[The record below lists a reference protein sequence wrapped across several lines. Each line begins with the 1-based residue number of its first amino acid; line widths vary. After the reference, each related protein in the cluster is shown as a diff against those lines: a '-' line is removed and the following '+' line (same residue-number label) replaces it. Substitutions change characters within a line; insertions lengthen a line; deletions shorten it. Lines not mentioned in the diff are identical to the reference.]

1 MKPLLKALKEQLEF
15 RSKLIIKRDAWKK
28 TTAQWNLWDNSVEQ
42 ATFFITK
49 IVEAV
54 KETRKLTECN
64 DGLTDDE
71 KDETLRDIP
80 TFEELDS
87 YTKEAE

>member
-1 MKPLLKALKEQLEF
+1 MKPLLEALKEQLEF

-28 TTAQWNLWDNSVEQ
+28 TTAQWNLWNNSVEQ
-42 ATFFITK
+42 ATLFITK

-64 DGLTDDE
+64 DGLSPEDQE
-71 KDETLRDIP
+71 ETLRDIP
-80 TFEELDS
+80 TYEELDALI
-87 YTKEAE
+87 KGAK